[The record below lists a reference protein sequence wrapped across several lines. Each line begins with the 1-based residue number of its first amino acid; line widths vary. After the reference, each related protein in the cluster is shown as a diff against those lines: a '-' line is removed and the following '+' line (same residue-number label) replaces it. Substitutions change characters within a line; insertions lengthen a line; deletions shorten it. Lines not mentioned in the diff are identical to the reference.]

1 MRMSCATAVL
11 GIGLVFSATARAEAE
26 EEPAPA
32 DPAAA
37 DAPKEAG
44 RPSEKGTLGV
54 GLIFGEPTG
63 VSVKLYLEDDQ
74 AIQGAFGA
82 SFYADAWQ
90 VHAEYIWHPWI
101 LQDRDTFVLPVYLG
115 PGLRFMRYNG
125 GRNGDASYAVGL
137 RVVAGLLFDFK
148 NVPLDVFVEA
158 GGVIEYDFTDGT
170 QPGLNVGAG
179 VRYYF

>member
-1 MRMSCATAVL
+1 MRMSCATAVIA
-11 GIGLVFSATARAEAE
+11 IGLVFSASARAEE
-26 EEPAPA
+26 EAAPP

-63 VSVKLYLEDDQ
+63 VSVKLYLKDDQ

-115 PGLRFMRYNG
+115 PGVRFMRYNG
-125 GRNGDASYAVGL
+125 GR
-137 RVVAGLLFDFK
+137 
-148 NVPLDVFVEA
+148 
-158 GGVIEYDFTDGT
+158 
-170 QPGLNVGAG
+170 
-179 VRYYF
+179 

>member
-1 MRMSCATAVL
+1 MRMLSAVL
-11 GIGLVFSATARAEAE
+11 VLAMTANRAIAQ
-26 EEPAPA
+26 
-32 DPAAA
+32 DAA
-37 DAPKEAG
+37 DATAADATAEPPKEAG
-44 RPSEKGTLGV
+44 RPSEKGTLGL

-63 VSVKLYLEDDQ
+63 VSAKLYLEDDQ

-90 VHAEYIWHPWI
+90 LHGEYVWHPWI

-125 GRNGDASYAVGL
+125 GRGGDASYAIGIRAVI
-137 RVVAGLLFDFK
+137 GLLFDFK
-148 NVPLDVFVEA
+148 NVPLDVFVEV
-158 GGVIEYDFTDGT
+158 GGVIEYDFTDGA